1 MPTRFPP
8 SPEWQPSPT
17 TTSTQLLT
25 HQPQLCICQN
35 DSSIKLIFPD
45 WRPPNYM
52 YSNTDPNSATLFD
65 CVDSNITDYSPFLIS
80 RLSHVTVL
88 YCDLFHFSCYP
99 LIKRFIFWQV
109 KIELI
114 ILIYLGL
121 SYGRRV
127 RRTVVICQRRDCFPA
142 KKIMCFFQKSVFRE
156 NVIKHYE
163 SVLQPWPKLQI
174 PQDPRNWQTNAHCD
188 RSHYIGAS
196 ELTARHDSQKARN
209 VWTSC
214 RCSYFATA
222 SRICEEVVIIF

>member
-1 MPTRFPP
+1 MQFVSFFLLPTHKEIQILAR
-8 SPEWQPSPT
+8 
-17 TTSTQLLT
+17 
-25 HQPQLCICQN
+25 N
-35 DSSIKLIFPD
+35 
-45 WRPPNYM
+45 
-52 YSNTDPNSATLFD
+52 
-65 CVDSNITDYSPFLIS
+65 
-80 RLSHVTVL
+80 
-88 YCDLFHFSCYP
+88 
-99 LIKRFIFWQV
+99 

-121 SYGRRV
+121 SCGRRV

-163 SVLQPWPKLQI
+163 SVLQLWPKLQI

-196 ELTARHDSQKARN
+196 ELTARQDSQKARN

-222 SRICEEVVIIF
+222 SSICENFVILQDGIDKRIVSLVWRVMSFIPLCSELPDGGGPLRAP

>member
-1 MPTRFPP
+1 MRFV
-8 SPEWQPSPT
+8 SFFL
-17 TTSTQLLT
+17 LLT
-25 HQPQLCICQN
+25 RKEIQILARN
-35 DSSIKLIFPD
+35 
-45 WRPPNYM
+45 
-52 YSNTDPNSATLFD
+52 
-65 CVDSNITDYSPFLIS
+65 
-80 RLSHVTVL
+80 
-88 YCDLFHFSCYP
+88 
-99 LIKRFIFWQV
+99 

-121 SYGRRV
+121 SCGRRV
-127 RRTVVICQRRDCFPA
+127 RRTVVICQGRDCFPA

-214 RCSYFATA
+214 RCSYFAT
-222 SRICEEVVIIF
+222 VIILWFCKMELIKWLFHLSGELCLLSPCAVNYQMAEVHCELHN